1 VTKVPVILKFKSP
14 LRATKPNVDLVERH
28 IESFRGRVIPLLR
41 RELDMD
47 EEEAV
52 RELERWKKSLLHVF
66 PRKQY
71 DGVEQVAIPNRWIL
85 AFLRSRAATMKMKL
99 GPALVEGVEI
109 RPYLIGLRYRDDNG
123 LRPLTPDKL
132 AYVTDTIVSN
142 DKFGK
147 RSALLMFETA
157 NPPCWT
163 EMFYIIIHHPL
174 IKPETIKELVSFGRM
189 GANRTQGYGTFHG
202 VVYDGVRKR

>member
-1 VTKVPVILKFKSP
+1 MKVPVILKFKSP
-14 LRATKPNVDLVERH
+14 LRATKPNVDLVEKH
-28 IESFRGRVIPLLR
+28 VESFRGRVIPLLR
-41 RELDMD
+41 RELGMD

-52 RELERWKKSLLHVF
+52 RELEKWKSSLLHVF

-71 DGVEQVAIPNRWIL
+71 DGVEQVAIPSRWIL
-85 AFLRSRAATMKMKL
+85 ALLRSRAATMKMRL

-109 RPYLIGLRYRDDNG
+109 RPYLIGLRYRDDKG

-142 DKFGK
+142 DRYGK

-163 EMFYIIIHHPL
+163 EMFYITSHHPL
-174 IKPETIKELVSFGRM
+174 IKPETVEELLSFGRM
-189 GANRTQGYGTFHG
+189 GASRTQGYGTFHG
-202 VVYDGVRKR
+202 MIYNGVRRK